1 MRVLILNWRDIRSPR
16 AGGAEHVTHEV
27 ARRLVE
33 RGWVV
38 SWLSSRV
45 EGAPDEEVIDG
56 IQLIRRGTE
65 LTTRLHARR
74 VAASTQPDV
83 ILEEINTLPYLAS
96 VWANV
101 PVVLYMNQIAAE
113 VWWYEAPL
121 PLAMIGRLAEPAYLR
136 AYRRCS
142 AVTISA
148 SSRDDLRRMGV
159 RGPIA
164 IAPMAADVAV
174 VDDPGRRDRRG
185 ALVGIGRLTPS
196 KRYDHAIHALVDLLT
211 DHPHATLT
219 LVGDG
224 RDRGRLE
231 ALANGLGVAHSV
243 EFAGRVSEAEK
254 LRILDRSDVLIG
266 TSVREGWGLTITEAA
281 ARGTPAVVY
290 DVPGF
295 RDAVIPGRTGLLV
308 DPNAAALA
316 AAIRGLLA
324 DASLYDDLRHRAWR
338 AVEDSTYEPAAS
350 TFELVLR
357 EAVSRG
363 D

>member
-33 RGWVV
+33 RGWDVI
-38 SWLSSRV
+38 WLSSRV

-56 IQLIRRGTE
+56 VQLVRRGSE

-74 VAASTQPDV
+74 VAASCRPDV
-83 ILEEINTLPYLAS
+83 ILEEINTLPYFAS
-96 VWANV
+96 LWADV
-101 PVVLYMNQIAAE
+101 PVALYMNQIAAE

-121 PLAMIGRLAEPAYLR
+121 PLAVIGRLAEPMYLR
-136 AYRRCS
+136 AYSRCS

-174 VDDPGRRDRRG
+174 VEQLGERTREG
-185 ALVGIGRLTPS
+185 SLVAIGRLTPS
-196 KRYDHAIHALVDLLT
+196 KRYDHAIHALADLLS
-211 DHPHATLT
+211 DHPRATLT

-224 RDRGRLE
+224 RDRPSLG
-231 ALANGLGVAHSV
+231 ALARKLGVAHAV
-243 EFAGRVSEAEK
+243 EFAGRVSESEK

-295 RDAVIPGRTGLLV
+295 RDAVVPGRTGLHV
-308 DPNAAALA
+308 EPNPQALA

-324 DASLYDDLRHRAWR
+324 DAPRYEDLRRQAWR
-338 AVEDSTYEPAAS
+338 SVEDSTYGPAAN
-350 TFELVLR
+350 TFEFVLR
-357 EAVSRG
+357 DVVSREG
-363 D
+363 

>member
-1 MRVLILNWRDIRSPR
+1 MQVLILNWRDIRSPR

-38 SWLSSRV
+38 TWLSSRV

-56 IQLIRRGTE
+56 VQFIRRGTE
-65 LTTRLHARR
+65 LTTRFHARR
-74 VAASTQPDV
+74 VAASTKPDV
-83 ILEEINTLPYLAS
+83 ILEEINTLPYFAS
-96 VWANV
+96 LWAGI

-121 PLAMIGRLAEPAYLR
+121 PLAMIGRLAEPIYLR

-164 IAPMAADVAV
+164 VAPMAAHIAVA
-174 VDDPGRRDRRG
+174 DDPGERTRQG
-185 ALVGIGRLTPS
+185 SLVAIGRLTPS
-196 KRYDHAIHALVDLLT
+196 KRYDHAIRALADLRS
-211 DHPHATLT
+211 DHERATLT
-219 LVGDG
+219 VVGDG
-224 RDRGRLE
+224 RDRERLQK
-231 ALANGLGVAHSV
+231 LAESLGVAHAV

-295 RDAVIPGRTGLLV
+295 RDAVVPGRTGLHV
-308 DPNAAALA
+308 EPNPLALA

-324 DASLYDDLRHRAWR
+324 DPRLYDELRRRAWQS
-338 AVEDSTYEPAAS
+338 VEDSSYEPAAN
-350 TFELVLR
+350 TFEVVLR
-357 EAVSRG
+357 GVVSRG

>member
-33 RGWVV
+33 RGWCVT
-38 SWLSSRV
+38 WLSSRV
-45 EGAPDEEVIDG
+45 EGAPAEEVIDG
-56 IQLIRRGTE
+56 VQLVRRGNE
-65 LTTRLHARR
+65 VTTRFHARR
-74 VAASTQPDV
+74 VAASSKPDV
-83 ILEEINTLPYLAS
+83 ILEEINTLPYFAP
-96 VWANV
+96 VWANA

-121 PLAMIGRLAEPAYLR
+121 PLALIGRLAEPVYLR

-164 IAPMAADVAV
+164 IAPMATDIAV
-174 VDDPGRRDRRG
+174 VDELGEKTRRG
-185 ALVGIGRLTPS
+185 SLVGIGRLTPS
-196 KRYDHAIHALVDLLT
+196 KRYGDAIHALADLLT

-224 RDRGRLE
+224 RDRARLE
-231 ALANGLGVAHSV
+231 ALADSLGVAHAV

-295 RDAVIPGRTGLLV
+295 RDAVIPGRTGLHV
-308 DPNAAALA
+308 EPNPAALA

-324 DASLYDDLRHRAWR
+324 DAPLYEDLRRSAWR
-338 AVEDSTYEPAAS
+338 AVEDSTYEPATN
-350 TFELVLR
+350 TFEQVIR
-357 EAVSRG
+357 DVVSREG
-363 D
+363 